1 MVAAQYRAADGKLF
15 LTMSVHDNLKAPHT
29 SNLRELINPVRLA
42 HDIAGGVRL
51 ILANRN
57 LIVAMASRELKSRY
71 AGQITGSF
79 WIVGHPLF
87 QLLLFVFIFGVVFK
101 QRIGGSYEL
110 PRDYTTYM
118 LSGLVPWLS
127 FSSLLTTA
135 CNSVIGNANLVKQF
149 TFKTELLPVKDVA
162 ISMIFWTVGIT
173 ILIVY
178 GLAFNHELPWTYVL
192 LPILLGLHLMFAIGV
207 AWILSSVSV
216 FVRDM
221 KDVITVLTTAGIY
234 VLPIVYLPQWVPAAF
249 RPLINL
255 NPFSALVW
263 VYQDTLYFG
272 RIEHPFAWVFFSAM
286 TLALF
291 GLGYRVFGRLR
302 AQFGSVL

>member
-1 MVAAQYRAADGKLF
+1 
-15 LTMSVHDNLKAPHT
+15 MSAHDSVKASHA

-42 HDIAGGVRL
+42 QDIVGGVRL
-51 ILANRN
+51 VLSNRS

-71 AGQITGSF
+71 AGQFTGSF

-87 QLLLFVFIFGVVFK
+87 QLLLFIFIFGVVFR

-127 FSSLLTTA
+127 FSSLLATA
-135 CNSVIGNANLVKQF
+135 CNSVVGNANLVKQF

-162 ISMIFWTVGIT
+162 ISMIFWMVGIS
-173 ILIVY
+173 IIIIY
-178 GLAFNHELPWTYVL
+178 GLAFDHSLPWTYVL
-192 LPILLGLHLMFAIGV
+192 LPVLLGLHLLFAIGI
-207 AWILSSVSV
+207 AWLLSSVGV
-216 FVRDM
+216 FVRDV
-221 KDVITVLTTAGIY
+221 KDVITIAITAGIY

-249 RPLINL
+249 RPLVNM
-255 NPFSALVW
+255 NPFSAMIW

-272 RIEHPFAWVFFSAM
+272 RIEHPVAWVFFSAM
-286 TLALF
+286 TLAVF
-291 GLGYRVFGRLR
+291 GLGFRVFGRLK